1 MEVLGEARVVGDRF
15 NRSTTYFRATWIAA
29 YGKGVHELTSS
40 DFENLLAF
48 RTSLRRFLHW
58 SRTQAQAAGLTP
70 AQHQLL
76 VAIKGHPG
84 GQEPTIGDLAGYLL
98 LRHHSAVELVDR
110 AAAAGLVERRGDAE
124 DGRVTRVV
132 LTGDGEER
140 LSKLA
145 PAHLDE
151 LRNLAPVL
159 DELVA
164 DWAAH
169 DPDAHRLHPPA
180 HGLDAH
186 HSYPPAHGPV
196 RTADAAQ

>member
-1 MEVLGEARVVGDRF
+1 MEVPGEARVVGDHF
-15 NRSTTYFRATWIAA
+15 NRSTTYFRVTGIAT
-29 YGKGVHELTSS
+29 YGKGVHKLTRG

-58 SRTQAQAAGLTP
+58 SQTHAKAAGLTP

-84 GQEPTIGDLAGYLL
+84 GQEPTIGDLASYLL

-110 AAAAGLVERRGDAE
+110 ASAAGLVERRSDAE
-124 DGRVTRVV
+124 DGRVTRVG

-169 DPDAHRLHPPA
+169 DPDAHR
-180 HGLDAH
+180 
-186 HSYPPAHGPV
+186 
-196 RTADAAQ
+196 

>member
-1 MEVLGEARVVGDRF
+1 M
-15 NRSTTYFRATWIAA
+15 
-29 YGKGVHELTSS
+29 HELTQG

-58 SRTQAQAAGLTP
+58 SQTQARAVGLTP

-84 GQEPTIGDLAGYLL
+84 GQDPTIGDLAGCLL

-110 AAAAGLVERRGDAE
+110 AVAAGLVERRSDAG
-124 DGRVTRVV
+124 DGRVTRVR
-132 LTGDGEER
+132 LTADGGGR

-151 LRNLAPVL
+151 LRNLAPLL
-159 DELVA
+159 DQLV
-164 DWAAH
+164 DGWAAR
-169 DPDAHRLHPPA
+169 DPDF
-180 HGLDAH
+180 
-186 HSYPPAHGPV
+186 PV
-196 RTADAAQ
+196 SEPGAGRRRTARRWRPVAQQRPS

>member
-1 MEVLGEARVVGDRF
+1 MGMR
-15 NRSTTYFRATWIAA
+15 
-29 YGKGVHELTSS
+29 ELTPG

-58 SRTQAQAAGLTP
+58 SKTQARTVGLTP

-76 VAIKGHPG
+76 VAIKGHLG

-110 AAAAGLVERRGDAE
+110 AVAGGLVERRGDAE
-124 DGRVTRVV
+124 DGRLTRVR
-132 LTGDGEER
+132 LTADGEAKLAR
-140 LSKLA
+140 LA

-159 DELVA
+159 DQLVA
-164 DWAAH
+164 GWSNRGQGITDGGG
-169 DPDAHRLHPPA
+169 PA
-180 HGLDAH
+180 RA
-186 HSYPPAHGPV
+186 
-196 RTADAAQ
+196 

>member
-1 MEVLGEARVVGDRF
+1 M
-15 NRSTTYFRATWIAA
+15 AA
-29 YGKGVHELTSS
+29 YGKEVPELTRG

-58 SRTQAQAAGLTP
+58 SQTQARAAGLTP

-110 AAAAGLVERRGDAE
+110 AAVAGLVERRSDAE
-124 DGRVTRVV
+124 DGRVTRVG
-132 LTGDGEER
+132 LTADGEAR
-140 LSKLA
+140 LNKLSA
-145 PAHLDE
+145 THLDE

-159 DELVA
+159 DQLVA
-164 DWAAH
+164 GWAGH
-169 DPDAHRLHPPA
+169 DPDAR
-180 HGLDAH
+180 
-186 HSYPPAHGPV
+186 
-196 RTADAAQ
+196 R